1 MKKALFGASAIL
13 LAAVLGVFL
22 LSGEKTAQSAI
33 VTTEIDIAGMSCQ
46 NCADKIDAALTKLHG
61 IQDVEVRLSE
71 NKAFVKYDAAAVTVP
86 AIETSITRLGYK
98 VGKTDGAVIDKQGC
112 DEEAGDCCAQ
122 KTATKT

>member
-1 MKKALFGASAIL
+1 MKKALIGASAIL
-13 LAAVLGVFL
+13 AAAVIGVVL

-46 NCADKIDAALTKLHG
+46 NCADKIDAALTKLDG

-86 AIETSITRLGYK
+86 AMETSITKLGYK
-98 VGKTDGAVIDKQGC
+98 VGKASAVSDKEGC
-112 DEEAGDCCAQ
+112 DDEASDCCAQ
-122 KTATKT
+122 KPETKT